1 MSHIFSWF
9 PLLLVLVWGLRFNGL
24 YQDGSRRDFSFTG
37 VWFLANQRT
46 LRSVCLFVCVCMCA
60 CLCVTFTPTAL
71 SLCVSQI
78 RIVYS
83 SATYDT
89 GDTFSLSIFF
99 LLKCV
104 LVCFCS
110 SGKWIVSPH
119 IRKCHKGIN
128 VCLVKWK
135 GAKKWDDI
143 ITEKIIEWSSFDRF
157 DLFTSVCRR

>member
-1 MSHIFSWF
+1 MRMRTGWKVQVPAAVHITETLTF
-9 PLLLVLVWGLRFNGL
+9 VLVFVSA
-24 YQDGSRRDFSFTG
+24 YKSSM
-37 VWFLANQRT
+37 
-46 LRSVCLFVCVCMCA
+46 SVYKYCMCACVCMCA

-143 ITEKIIEWSSFDRF
+143 ITEKIEWSSFDRF
-157 DLFTSVCRR
+157 DLFTSICRR